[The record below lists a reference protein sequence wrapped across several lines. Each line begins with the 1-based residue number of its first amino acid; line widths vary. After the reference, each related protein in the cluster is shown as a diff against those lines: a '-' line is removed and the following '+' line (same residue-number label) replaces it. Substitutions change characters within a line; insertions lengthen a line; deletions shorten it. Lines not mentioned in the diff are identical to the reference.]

1 MKRTARKKLI
11 NGTLLLD
18 VASAAHLLGCSERS
32 LRARVRRQLVP
43 YRKLDS
49 RVVFRR
55 DELQQFIEDLPG
67 VTLDEARANA
77 FTRSKG
83 GG

>member
-11 NGTLLLD
+11 NGAWLLD

-32 LRARVRRQLVP
+32 LRARVARQLVP
-43 YRKLDS
+43 YRKLDC

-67 VTLDEARANA
+67 CSLEAARANA
-77 FTRSKG
+77 AARRK
-83 GG
+83 